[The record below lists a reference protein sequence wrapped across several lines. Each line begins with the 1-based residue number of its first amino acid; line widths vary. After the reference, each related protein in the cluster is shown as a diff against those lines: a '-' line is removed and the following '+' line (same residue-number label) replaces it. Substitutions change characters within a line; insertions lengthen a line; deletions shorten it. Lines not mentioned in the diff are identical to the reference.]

1 MFGDWYWNPEA
12 RQVGV
17 RSLPPENRIVPE
29 DFIVRTVARHV
40 NRPALIKYIRK
51 NLGEKNWS
59 SYVEIYGI
67 PPVII
72 IMPPNVAKGRE
83 AEYEQAAADVASG
96 GRGTLPNGTQVEF
109 AGEARGSQPFK
120 EYCDWIDGQMVM
132 LGTGGLLTVLSMPQ
146 GMGSGSSGEHGDA
159 FRQLARAESY
169 RISEIFQRQLDKAT
183 LARLFPGKPALAYF
197 EIAAREQNDPSKI
210 LTDAG
215 LAKNAGFAM
224 DADELSERTG
234 YTLTEAAAPVP
245 PPPMPPDAGGAALN
259 SVPRRSSQGEAGA
272 PPASPMEPIL
282 VELEGLLD
290 DGDPDAIEAW
300 IKTLPKKAAD
310 LDVGAVADPLARR
323 MEAAAVAE
331 LEGRMKDLG
340 RGRVVMNF
348 DPGQPRDDM
357 GRWSETGG
365 GGMEWTSDTG
375 THHSYSEDTLTIT
388 PKGKSPIGLDAT
400 TEPKPLV
407 ERMAKKMKDAG
418 RNPADYRTLSDKD
431 GVHIPATELDRY
443 GEARKRALAWKASPD
458 AQRRK
463 LEAEVSNQFVAGD
476 HPTHPRRMKM
486 AEAEKK
492 LKEFDAANPDAV
504 QRETEK
510 KQKRLDKRAAE
521 IKPGS
526 PWTN

>member
-1 MFGDWYWNPEA
+1 MMTWPDFEEGEDKRAQGLRPQPNQELLSQPNLVACQGRMAAREQYNPLRSLTIARAVSLLEAGQRGEYADLMWTYWFVEQTEPILGTILERRSSALMDMDWEIKTIPRQRRRQTFDQGLAEEQAAALAEMYDRIDNLKEGIEHLALASFRMFAHLNIQRDAAGEVAHLEPLDQWNFVRDGMFGDWYWNPEA

-183 LARLFPGKPALAYF
+183 LARLFPGKPVLAYF
-197 EIAAREQNDPSKI
+197 EIAARAQNDPSKI

-259 SVPRRSSQGEAGA
+259 SVPRRSSQAEAGA

-300 IKTLPKKAAD
+300 IKTLPKKAAA

-340 RGRVVMNF
+340 
-348 DPGQPRDDM
+348 
-357 GRWSETGG
+357 
-365 GGMEWTSDTG
+365 
-375 THHSYSEDTLTIT
+375 
-388 PKGKSPIGLDAT
+388 
-400 TEPKPLV
+400 
-407 ERMAKKMKDAG
+407 KKK
-418 RNPADYRTLSDKD
+418 T
-431 GVHIPATELDRY
+431 
-443 GEARKRALAWKASPD
+443 
-458 AQRRK
+458 
-463 LEAEVSNQFVAGD
+463 
-476 HPTHPRRMKM
+476 
-486 AEAEKK
+486 
-492 LKEFDAANPDAV
+492 
-504 QRETEK
+504 
-510 KQKRLDKRAAE
+510 
-521 IKPGS
+521 
-526 PWTN
+526 

>member
-1 MFGDWYWNPEA
+1 MAAREQYNPLRSLTIARAVSLLEAGQRGEYADLMWTYWFVEQTEPILGTILERRSSALMDMDWAIKTIPRQRRRRNFDQGLADEQAAALAEMYDRIDNLKEGIEHLALASFRMFAHLNIQRDAAGEVAHLEPLDQWNFVRDGMFGDWYWNPEA

-183 LARLFPGKPALAYF
+183 LARLFPGKPVLAYF
-197 EIAAREQNDPSKI
+197 EIAARAQNDPSKI

-259 SVPRRSSQGEAGA
+259 SVPRRSSQAEAGA

-300 IKTLPKKAAD
+300 IKTLPKKAAA

-340 RGRVVMNF
+340 
-348 DPGQPRDDM
+348 
-357 GRWSETGG
+357 
-365 GGMEWTSDTG
+365 
-375 THHSYSEDTLTIT
+375 
-388 PKGKSPIGLDAT
+388 
-400 TEPKPLV
+400 
-407 ERMAKKMKDAG
+407 KKK
-418 RNPADYRTLSDKD
+418 T
-431 GVHIPATELDRY
+431 
-443 GEARKRALAWKASPD
+443 
-458 AQRRK
+458 
-463 LEAEVSNQFVAGD
+463 
-476 HPTHPRRMKM
+476 
-486 AEAEKK
+486 
-492 LKEFDAANPDAV
+492 
-504 QRETEK
+504 
-510 KQKRLDKRAAE
+510 
-521 IKPGS
+521 
-526 PWTN
+526 

>member
-1 MFGDWYWNPEA
+1 MNLQACQGRMAAREQYNPLRSLTIARAVSLLEAGQRGEYADLMWTYWFVEQTEPILGTILERRSSALMDMDWAIKTIPRQRRRQTFDQGLADEQAAALAEMYDRIDNLKEAIEHLALASFRMFAHLNIQRDAAGEVNHLEPLDQWNFVRDGMFGDWYWNPEA

-183 LARLFPGKPALAYF
+183 LGRLFPGKPVLAYF
-197 EIAAREQNDPSKI
+197 EIAAREQNDPTKI

-224 DADELSERTG
+224 DAEELSERTG
-234 YTLTEAAAPVP
+234 YRLTTG
-245 PPPMPPDAGGAALN
+245 AGGEQLAVGSLQGKRQASPELGSEDVALN
-259 SVPRRSSQGEAGA
+259 ASA
-272 PPASPMEPIL
+272 PASPMEPIL
-282 VELEGLLD
+282 AELEGLLE

-300 IKTLPKKAAD
+300 IKNLPKKAAE

-340 RGRVVMNF
+340 
-348 DPGQPRDDM
+348 
-357 GRWSETGG
+357 
-365 GGMEWTSDTG
+365 
-375 THHSYSEDTLTIT
+375 
-388 PKGKSPIGLDAT
+388 
-400 TEPKPLV
+400 
-407 ERMAKKMKDAG
+407 KK
-418 RNPADYRTLSDKD
+418 
-431 GVHIPATELDRY
+431 
-443 GEARKRALAWKASPD
+443 
-458 AQRRK
+458 
-463 LEAEVSNQFVAGD
+463 
-476 HPTHPRRMKM
+476 
-486 AEAEKK
+486 
-492 LKEFDAANPDAV
+492 
-504 QRETEK
+504 
-510 KQKRLDKRAAE
+510 
-521 IKPGS
+521 
-526 PWTN
+526 